1 MLVLIET
8 FYSDSNFD
16 DIRLYEKLVKC
27 STRFS
32 RNITYLIS
40 QNINIHG
47 MLPIHSSQCPGFGGF
62 LCVASLEPIKSYKY
76 SFLTHILVPMVML
89 LFNHQNHKQWLKSHF
104 PYTVHLSIMLLERPP
119 HIHPRSHNLAWFIKP
134 FFVMHGFFS

>member
-27 STRFS
+27 STRLS

-47 MLPIHSSQCPGFGGF
+47 MLPIHSSHCPGFGGF
-62 LCVASLEPIKSYKY
+62 LCVASLEPIKPYKY
-76 SFLTHILVPMVML
+76 SFLIHIFIPMTML
-89 LFNHQNHKQWLKSHF
+89 SLNHPNHKLWPNGAIFL
-104 PYTVHLSIMLLERPP
+104 TVGMCNE
-119 HIHPRSHNLAWFIKP
+119 
-134 FFVMHGFFS
+134 HGTIYAISSDFGDSMTTQSM